1 MPSRRRTR
9 KSTRRHTRTGS
20 RVHKKQT
27 ARRVH
32 QKKKQIHESVYA
44 KDKIAEKTKSLGI
57 QASGQHQCPNPENQ
71 RHVVNYESVGDLHTP
86 TGVATLE
93 FVTQSNGGPRYFV
106 QLRNNCITVFALI
119 KTEEWNPERIIF
131 ETPVYHS
138 GFQKVFIGQDSRFTG
153 EARYSGASVLVCL
166 SGLDYVY
173 ICDCIV
179 KFTALSEIVEFHSVI
194 GNSAV
199 PYPYAVDSDHRAYL
213 MVDFKSNKR
222 NKKYKIITVLDPEN
236 TTHDWVFWDPY
247 ETQYDNIFGFEQV
260 NTPAKLLHFVD

>member
-1 MPSRRRTR
+1 MPSRCRTR
-9 KSTRRHTRTGS
+9 KSKSLRRRTRTGS
-20 RVHKKQT
+20 RVH
-27 ARRVH
+27 
-32 QKKKQIHESVYA
+32 QKKKQTNVKVRPIHESVYA

-57 QASGQHQCPNPENQ
+57 NSSGQHQCPNPENQ
-71 RHVVNYESVGDLHTP
+71 RYVVNYDSVGDLHTP
-86 TGVATLE
+86 TGDATLE

-106 QLRNNCITVFALI
+106 QLHNNCITVFAVS

-199 PYPYAVDSDHRAYL
+199 PYPYAVDSDNRAYL
-213 MVDFKSNKR
+213 MIDFKSNKR
-222 NKKYKIITVLDPEN
+222 NKKYKITTVLDAEN
-236 TTHDWVFWDPY
+236 TTHGWVFWDPY
-247 ETQYDNIFGFEQV
+247 ETQYDNIFGFTQV